1 MESIINNVMSGVTL
15 GAVYSL
21 LALAFVLVMK
31 TTDIVHFALGEFL
44 MVGVVSS
51 LIINQFGV
59 PLLPAALLGIGISV
73 ALSYLMDRLVA
84 RPLKDSPV
92 VNIVF
97 GTVAVGIIFQ
107 NAVLIFWRGDT
118 VPFPSFFSSNPVVF
132 MGFQFVPENLAVV
145 LVACFCVLVLQLFFM
160 KTKYGIAMRSVME
173 DREAASLMG
182 VSVNGVISLAFMIS
196 GALAAIAGI
205 LVAPL
210 THVTYDMG
218 IILIKVFVAAVIGGL
233 YSIPGAIGGGILLGL
248 LENFTTMYVTS
259 TYRDVVVY
267 SLLILGLLLKPSG
280 LFEWHKV

>member
-1 MESIINNVMSGVTL
+1 M

-21 LALAFVLVMK
+21 LAIAFVLVMK
-31 TTDIVHFALGEFL
+31 ATDIVHFALGEFL
-44 MVGVVSS
+44 MIGVVSS
-51 LIINQFGV
+51 LILNKFGV
-59 PLLPAALLGIGISV
+59 PLLVAAVLGTGVSV
-73 ALSYLMDRLVA
+73 ALSYAMDRLVA
-84 RPLKDSPV
+84 RPLKNSPV
-92 VNIVF
+92 VNVVF
-97 GTVAVGIIFQ
+97 GTVAVGILLQ
-107 NAVLIFWRGDT
+107 NAVLLFWRGDT
-118 VPFPSFFSSNPVVF
+118 VPFPSFFNSDPVFF
-132 MGFQFVPENLAVV
+132 MGIKFVPEHLAVI
-145 LVACFCVLVLQLFFM
+145 LIACLCVLVLQLFFM
-160 KTKYGIAMRSVME
+160 KTKFGIAMRSVMD

-182 VSVNGVISLAFMIS
+182 VNVDGVISLAFMIS

-248 LENFTTMYVTS
+248 MENFTTSYVTS

-280 LFEWHKV
+280 LFTWRKV